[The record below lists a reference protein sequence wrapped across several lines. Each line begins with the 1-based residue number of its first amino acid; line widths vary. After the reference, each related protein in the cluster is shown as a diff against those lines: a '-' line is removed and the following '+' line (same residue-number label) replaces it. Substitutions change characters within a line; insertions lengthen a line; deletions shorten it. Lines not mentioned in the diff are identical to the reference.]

1 MAIERFPQKP
11 VERPTTTI
19 VSDTSAITGAS
30 TGSDKILML
39 IGEAEGGQPNQV
51 YKVRNYIQAKKI
63 FRGGELL
70 DAMELAWNPANE
82 TQGAGDILAMRVE
95 NATNATFKQ
104 GPVTFESKLYGDEAN
119 QINVELAESE
129 SGNGR
134 NLTVTGPGGYRNVY
148 YDLGHIFS
156 VTFEGEG
163 EASIEV
169 ADNKVIVTDG
179 ANTVTL
185 LAEQLPKVNQVV
197 NQINQIKG
205 FKATMPARSNK
216 NIDTADLDD
225 LAVTVVGAEPVKV
238 TGLIAD
244 LKLQLQYDEMVTISV
259 DGAGAVED
267 FNETLEGGSNGEVPV
282 SWADKFAHFANEG
295 GYYLVPLTDSPAVHA
310 EGAYFVN
317 ERSNQG
323 EPMRMISGAGIQDNG
338 EGETADAL
346 LNRASALR
354 DSRAYLVG
362 FAGEATMGDGQVKAI
377 PGYMFA
383 AQVAGIA
390 SGLDI
395 GESITF
401 KQINISNVKPIF
413 EGSEL
418 DALNTGGVIMAE
430 FVRNRLSTKF
440 RLVDDVSTY
449 NDKTDPVRSQLA
461 VGEAHDFLASE
472 LKLHLDENFIGSRTE
487 ILSPSILKNSIQS
500 FLDQKKRDREI
511 QDYDP
516 QEVQVVI
523 DGEVAEVSL
532 VVFPMRSL
540 KRINVSLIY
549 KQQVL
554 TSY

>member
-1 MAIERFPQKP
+1 MAIEKFPQKP

-119 QINVELAESE
+119 QINVELAEAGA
-129 SGNGR
+129 GNGR

-179 ANTVTL
+179 DNTVTL

-197 NQINQIKG
+197 NRINQIKG
-205 FKATMPARSNK
+205 FKATMPAHSNK

-225 LAVTVVGAEPVKV
+225 LAVTEVGAESVKV

-244 LKLQLQYDEMVTISV
+244 LKLQLEYDEMVTISV
-259 DGAGAVED
+259 DDEEVVELD
-267 FNETLEGGSNGEVPV
+267 NFIGELQGGSNGEVPV
-282 SWADKFAHFANEG
+282 SWSDKFAHFANEG
-295 GYYLVPLTDSPAVHA
+295 GYYLVPLTASEAVHA
-310 EGAYFVN
+310 EGAHFVN
-317 ERSNQG
+317 ERSSQG
-323 EPMRMISGAGIQDNG
+323 EPMRMITGAGIQENG
-338 EGETADAL
+338 EGESVDSL

-354 DSRAYLVG
+354 DPRAFLVG
-362 FAGEATMGDGQVKAI
+362 FAGEVSMGGGQVKRM

-401 KQINISNVKPIF
+401 KQISIANINPIF
-413 EGSEL
+413 EGVEL
-418 DALNTGGVIMAE
+418 DALNSGGVIMAE
-430 FVRNRLSTKF
+430 FVRNRLATKF

-449 NDKTDPVRSQLA
+449 NDKTDPVSSQLA

-472 LKLHLDENFIGSRTE
+472 LKIYLDEKFIGTRAE
-487 ILSPSILKNSIQS
+487 IVSPSIIKNSIQS

-511 QDYDP
+511 QEYDP

-523 DGEVAEVSL
+523 DGEVAEISL

-540 KRINVSLIY
+540 KRINVSLVY
-549 KQQVL
+549 KQ
-554 TSY
+554 